1 MRTRNKVTKKMI
13 DKLNQYGYVID
24 DISKKIHDPSGEIIS
39 YYGPLDYDAVISIY
53 AEIVLSRKGQNK

>member
-1 MRTRNKVTKKMI
+1 MI
-13 DKLNQYGYVID
+13 DKLNQYGYIID

-39 YYGPLDYDAVISIY
+39 YCGPLDYDAVISIY